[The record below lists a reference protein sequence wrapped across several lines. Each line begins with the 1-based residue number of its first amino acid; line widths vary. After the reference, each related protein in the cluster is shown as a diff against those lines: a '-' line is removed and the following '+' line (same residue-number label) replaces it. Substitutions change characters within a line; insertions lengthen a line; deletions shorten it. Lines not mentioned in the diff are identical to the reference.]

1 MVFEV
6 HCLIKIFLLATLPR
20 NILGRLRCHL
30 VILSL
35 LGVFKVCPAIELG
48 WDSGRSVGSENTAS
62 SSHTPNPDFSARSVQ
77 EQTQSACPQFFA
89 QGREPQILNPK
100 LAQNI
105 RLLCFSSFAVGYSP
119 VSRTPLWSAE
129 HLSRDSLYRAKG
141 LKRVNAFHEEERLP
155 SGERSFLSD
164 YAHSGFDRGHM
175 SPSADQPSEQ
185 AQQESFSL
193 ANMVPQNP
201 NNNRHLWEGI
211 ESATRTWAKSA
222 GDLYIITGP
231 LFIGSSVEQLH
242 GRVMVPTHLY
252 KIVYDPARRA
262 ASAYLVLNKETDE
275 YSVVSLE
282 ELSKI
287 AGIDFVPALNA
298 IQQQEKI
305 QLPKPTPHNG
315 GADSRSSS
323 GLDQGSDSERA
334 PRSREYPDSHSQS
347 GSDFREVEHLLKEI
361 ARMIN

>member
-1 MVFEV
+1 
-6 HCLIKIFLLATLPR
+6 
-20 NILGRLRCHL
+20 
-30 VILSL
+30 
-35 LGVFKVCPAIELG
+35 
-48 WDSGRSVGSENTAS
+48 
-62 SSHTPNPDFSARSVQ
+62 
-77 EQTQSACPQFFA
+77 
-89 QGREPQILNPK
+89 
-100 LAQNI
+100 
-105 RLLCFSSFAVGYSP
+105 
-119 VSRTPLWSAE
+119 
-129 HLSRDSLYRAKG
+129 
-141 LKRVNAFHEEERLP
+141 
-155 SGERSFLSD
+155 
-164 YAHSGFDRGHM
+164 
-175 SPSADQPSEQ
+175 
-185 AQQESFSL
+185 
-193 ANMVPQNP
+193 
-201 NNNRHLWEGI
+201 
-211 ESATRTWAKSA
+211 
-222 GDLYIITGP
+222 
-231 LFIGSSVEQLH
+231 
-242 GRVMVPTHLY
+242 MVPTHLY

-287 AGIDFVPALNA
+287 AAIDFVPALNA